1 MTVSFEVCQLTYNK
15 GAVIIIIIIV
25 FEFFKLKSS
34 VKSTYTTLE

>member
-15 GAVIIIIIIV
+15 GAVIIIIIV